1 MKPQSVPSPCPP
13 PKAPHVNMGE
23 SRPPSRRY
31 RKAVWAMLPPHF
43 RPCSSLPLPT
53 SQLKPIQ
60 TPTAPPPFRSATP
73 PSCLSLKHA
82 TRLKP
87 APRAPIPHPENTAN
101 LRQNT
106 TSPPSG
112 TPRFHPTSRNCNYPT
127 MLPAL
132 KHATRLKPA
141 LRVPILHPET
151 AANLRQNTASPP
163 SGTPRFHPTSRNHN
177 YCNEHEK
184 QKLPVTNTHDFL
196 RRNAFFENF
205 PLTFYD
211 PV

>member
-1 MKPQSVPSPCPP
+1 MFKPP
-13 PKAPHVNMGE
+13 PPDFSNQAHSP
-23 SRPPSRRY
+23 
-31 RKAVWAMLPPHF
+31 
-43 RPCSSLPLPT
+43 
-53 SQLKPIQ
+53 
-60 TPTAPPPFRSATP
+60 PTAPPLFSSATP
-73 PSCLSLKHA
+73 PSRLSLKYA
-82 TRLKP
+82 TRLKST
-87 APRAPIPHPENTAN
+87 PRALIPHPENTAN

-106 TSPPSG
+106 ASSPSG
-112 TPRFHPTSRNCNYPT
+112 TPRFHPTSRDCNYPA

-132 KHATRLKPA
+132 KHATRLKSTPRA
-141 LRVPILHPET
+141 PIPHPET

-163 SGTPRFHPTSRNHN
+163 SGVPRFHPTSRDHN

>member
-1 MKPQSVPSPCPP
+1 MKPQSDPSPCPP

-31 RKAVWAMLPPHF
+31 RKAVWAMLPLHF
-43 RPCSSLPLPT
+43 RPCSNLTLPT
-53 SQLKPIQ
+53 SQLKPFQ
-60 TPTAPPPFRSATP
+60 TPAAPPLFRSATP
-73 PSCLSLKHA
+73 PSRLSLKHA

-87 APRAPIPHPENTAN
+87 ALRA
-101 LRQNT
+101 
-106 TSPPSG
+106 
-112 TPRFHPTSRNCNYPT
+112 
-127 MLPAL
+127 
-132 KHATRLKPA
+132 
-141 LRVPILHPET
+141 PILHPET

-177 YCNEHEK
+177 YCNAHEK

>member
-1 MKPQSVPSPCPP
+1 MSTSQGTARQYGRKSSAIPP
-13 PKAPHVNMGE
+13 IPE
-23 SRPPSRRY
+23 
-31 RKAVWAMLPPHF
+31 
-43 RPCSSLPLPT
+43 SSLGDVTPALSPMFKPALPT
-53 SQLKPIQ
+53 SQLKPFQ
-60 TPTAPPPFRSATP
+60 TSTAPPPSRSATP
-73 PSCLSLKHA
+73 PSRLSLKHA
-82 TRLKP
+82 TRLKST
-87 APRAPIPHPENTAN
+87 PRAPIP
-101 LRQNT
+101 
-106 TSPPSG
+106 
-112 TPRFHPTSRNCNYPT
+112 
-127 MLPAL
+127 
-132 KHATRLKPA
+132 
-141 LRVPILHPET
+141 HPET

>member
-1 MKPQSVPSPCPP
+1 MSTSQGTARQYGRESSAIPPIPEGSLGDVTPALSPMFKPPPPDFSNQALSNLHCAPSVPLCT
-13 PKAPHVNMGE
+13 
-23 SRPPSRRY
+23 PPSR
-31 RKAVWAMLPPHF
+31 
-43 RPCSSLPLPT
+43 
-53 SQLKPIQ
+53 
-60 TPTAPPPFRSATP
+60 
-73 PSCLSLKHA
+73 LSLKHA

-87 APRAPIPHPENTAN
+87 ALRAPIP
-101 LRQNT
+101 
-106 TSPPSG
+106 
-112 TPRFHPTSRNCNYPT
+112 
-127 MLPAL
+127 
-132 KHATRLKPA
+132 
-141 LRVPILHPET
+141 HPET

-184 QKLPVTNTHDFL
+184 QKFPITNTHDFL